1 MVDRNKSVNTSI
13 AFEFCNES
21 RVVESMD
28 RFLMNF
34 SIVIWWAGVMR
45 FSSFRT
51 RCRTVRSETISLT

>member
-21 RVVESMD
+21 RVVDSMD
-28 RFLMNF
+28 RFLMNL

-45 FSSFRT
+45 FNSFRT
-51 RCRTVRSETISLT
+51 PIKVVSP

>member
-34 SIVIWWAGVMR
+34 SIVIW
-45 FSSFRT
+45 
-51 RCRTVRSETISLT
+51 